1 MITVTAVGKSAQGA
15 ATGLL
20 AARRPAVST
29 VVLVFLGVLIPALTV
44 AAVVLHAHN
53 GSTDLTSWWYG
64 GLALAIT
71 MLAPGLLVAGK
82 QPRNPVGWLMLTA
95 CLCEALT
102 SAGREYLVYGL
113 LGSTAPGWLWLGWF
127 ADSCYVVAIATLPLM
142 LMLFPDGRALGQRGR
157 YFLLLP
163 IAGLAS
169 GWFGYLFTGDTT
181 EIRGHRLTNPG
192 AQHVPQSIAGPAS
205 SLGQVL
211 VLAGMGAAAVMLVLR
226 LRRAQGETRQQL
238 KWVVWAGTIELVEI
252 VTEFLPNNPA
262 AVYTSTV
269 TDTLFVAAL
278 AVAIL
283 RHRLF
288 DIDVVIDRTL
298 VFGAL
303 TLLVVG
309 VYVGVVTLA
318 GTLLGQDTRIGPGLL
333 ATAFVALGLG
343 PARLRVQRRVDRL
356 VYGERRNPYRVMTQL
371 GERLQRDDGTDELT
385 VVVQTVT
392 QALKLP
398 YAGIFDATGATLAE
412 SGTPGAGAVELP
424 LSYQGAAMGQLIVRP
439 RGRATFDRGEHRLLT
454 DLARQIG
461 AAVHAV
467 QLSADLQAS
476 RRRLVSAKEEER
488 RRLRNDLHDGLGP
501 KLAALGLKLDTAHAL
516 AESRPEASRAVLGG
530 VKEDIRQTIDD
541 VRRLVYGLRPPA
553 LDELGLVAALRECG
567 SRFEGGEDVPVIAVT
582 ASEDLLGLPAAVEVA
597 AYWIV
602 NEAMTN
608 VVRHARA
615 TRCDVRLRLTADGTL
630 HAVVHDDGRGLM
642 PGWRPGVG
650 TSSMRERAAELGGTV
665 ETRAGAHGRGTVVDA
680 RIPCEVRGD

>member
-1 MITVTAVGKSAQGA
+1 MITVTAVGKAAHGA
-15 ATGLL
+15 ATGLI

-29 VVLVFLGVLIPALTV
+29 VVLGCLGVVIPALAV
-44 AAVVLHAHN
+44 SAVVLHISN
-53 GSTDLTSWWYG
+53 GSTDLTTWWYG
-64 GLALAIT
+64 GLALAVT
-71 MLAPGLLVAGK
+71 MLVPGLLVAGK
-82 QPRNPVGWLMLTA
+82 QRRNPVGWLMLTA

-113 LGSTAPGWLWLGWF
+113 LGGTAPGWLWIGWA

-142 LMLFPDGRALGQRGR
+142 LMLFPDGRALGRRSR

-163 IAGLAS
+163 TVGLAL
-169 GWFGYLFTGDTT
+169 GWFGYLFTGDSTD
-181 EIRGHRLTNPG
+181 IRGHELVNPG
-192 AQHVPQSIAGPAS
+192 ARLVPQSIAGPAS

-211 VLAGMGAAAVMLVLR
+211 VLAAMAAAAVLLVLR
-226 LRRAQGETRQQL
+226 LRRAQGEARQQL
-238 KWVVWAGTIELVEI
+238 KWVAWAGTIQLIEI
-252 VTEFLPNNPA
+252 VTEFLPNNPI

-269 TDTLFVAAL
+269 TDTLFVTAI

-298 VFGAL
+298 VFAAL
-303 TLLVVG
+303 TLLVAG
-309 VYVGVVTLA
+309 RLSRRCRHAGRILA
-318 GTLLGQDTRIGPGLL
+318 RAGHPDRARPARHRLRRARARAGPAAG
-333 ATAFVALGLG
+333 AAACR
-343 PARLRVQRRVDRL
+343 PARLRRTPQPLPGHDAVGRAFATRRRHRRAHRRRPDSHPGAEAALCRHLRRIRCDPRRVRHA
-356 VYGERRNPYRVMTQL
+356 RRGRGGV
-371 GERLQRDDGTDELT
+371 
-385 VVVQTVT
+385 
-392 QALKLP
+392 
-398 YAGIFDATGATLAE
+398 
-412 SGTPGAGAVELP
+412 P
-424 LSYQGAAMGQLIVRP
+424 LSYQGAAMGHLIVQP
-439 RGRATFDRGEHRLLT
+439 RGRATFDRAERRLLV

-488 RRLRNDLHDGLGP
+488 RRLRKTCTTVWGPSSPRSASSSTPRTRWPRAARRRARGAGDGE
-501 KLAALGLKLDTAHAL
+501 D
-516 AESRPEASRAVLGG
+516 
-530 VKEDIRQTIDD
+530 DIRQTIDD

-567 SRFEGGEDVPVIAVT
+567 SRFEGTRDAPDIAVS
-582 ASEDLLGLPAAVEVA
+582 AADDLLGLPAAVEVA

-608 VVRHARA
+608 VVRHAGA
-615 TRCDVRLRLTADGTL
+615 TRCDVRLQRSADGML
-630 HAVVHDDGRGLM
+630 HAVVQDDGRGLA

-665 ETRAGAHGRGTVVDA
+665 ETRAGAQGRGTVVHA